1 MVRLP
6 AAVNGGVVY
15 ALPVAALQDGRQQ
28 RLSAR
33 RLHGSQDAGIVV
45 GAFGIEC
52 CLRQPYPAAMLSA
65 NGKRL
70 GEQDVGLS
78 VVARVEPFAVDGV
91 LQVVH
96 QLEFGVVV
104 LASLLQLCASGIHL
118 QQ

>member
-1 MVRLP
+1 MVQSTPCLSQP
-6 AAVNGGVVY
+6 YKMGGNRGYLRVGSM
-15 ALPVAALQDGRQQ
+15 VARMLASWLARSA
-28 RLSAR
+28 LSA
-33 RLHGSQDAGIVV
+33 AC
-45 GAFGIEC
+45 A
-52 CLRQPYPAAMLSA
+52 QPYPAAMLSA